1 MNNDKHP
8 AFDST
13 ETIDLATLGLD
24 HLSESGSFVVSAIE
38 GSSFAKLIHGI
49 PMPVLWLDL
58 PEPYILLVN
67 RAADRLMRHSSRMK
81 GRSLFDFF
89 SGSGV
94 RNVQRA
100 INKLYTTRKH
110 QEMQIGMRTWEGQ
123 KWVRIHFQSLRLS
136 NKRYALLMIEDLT
149 HEREELARKAEE
161 LKRQNEALL
170 QEVHRRSQAERELNR
185 KRQSLEKVV
194 WDTIGALS
202 KISEMRDPY
211 TAGHQVRVTQLAR
224 AIAREMGLSER
235 LRVTAT
241 IAAAVH
247 DIGKVRVPSEFLS
260 KPGDLDENEF
270 AILKRHPRDG
280 YEVLKKCHLPSG
292 VAEVVLQH
300 HERMNGEGYP
310 DALQGNDIRLE
321 ARILAVSD
329 VVEAMSAHRPYRLAR
344 GTDAALEAISDG
356 KGPLFFADAVD
367 ACITVFRK
375 GFEFK
380 ADNRI

>member
-1 MNNDKHP
+1 M
-8 AFDST
+8 
-13 ETIDLATLGLD
+13 
-24 HLSESGSFVVSAIE
+24 
-38 GSSFAKLIHGI
+38 
-49 PMPVLWLDL
+49 
-58 PEPYILLVN
+58 
-67 RAADRLMRHSSRMK
+67 
-81 GRSLFDFF
+81 
-89 SGSGV
+89 
-94 RNVQRA
+94 
-100 INKLYTTRKH
+100 
-110 QEMQIGMRTWEGQ
+110 
-123 KWVRIHFQSLRLS
+123 
-136 NKRYALLMIEDLT
+136 
-149 HEREELARKAEE
+149 
-161 LKRQNEALL
+161 
-170 QEVHRRSQAERELNR
+170 HRRSQAERELNR